1 MKKLQKLFF
10 LSFILHTF
18 VYVYILGMRK
28 TKEEAEKT
36 RSKILKSALKVFLKN
51 GYSKTSLSDIAENAG
66 YTRGAVYWH
75 FKDKSEILEV
85 LISKFHDR
93 FSSKQQ
99 DILESSL
106 DAMAK
111 INEMININLPLL
123 YHNKEFR
130 DFIELTWFKTEID
143 QHPGLL
149 EGKTAITE
157 TFNNTITKLLREA
170 SSQGSLRKDIDP
182 ETTALTITSII
193 NGIYRGYFVL
203 PDKLNSEK
211 TGRKIIE
218 DYLNQI
224 TNA

>member
-1 MKKLQKLFF
+1 
-10 LSFILHTF
+10 
-18 VYVYILGMRK
+18 
-28 TKEEAEKT
+28 
-36 RSKILKSALKVFLKN
+36 
-51 GYSKTSLSDIAENAG
+51 
-66 YTRGAVYWH
+66 
-75 FKDKSEILEV
+75 
-85 LISKFHDR
+85 
-93 FSSKQQ
+93 
-99 DILESSL
+99 
-106 DAMAK
+106 MAK